1 MNFRWRNANQPPPSP
16 QPAPAA
22 TTAATVP
29 VDTLIARADAMRD
42 GRRWPDAAAAYQ
54 AVLDR
59 APQRA
64 PIWVQLGHA
73 RKESGDLPAAE
84 AAYRRSLALA
94 PDTHL
99 QLGHVLKLQGR
110 RPAAVAAYAAAL
122 KTDRSCTPALTELI
136 ALGEGCEAEQAG

>member
-84 AAYRRSLALA
+84 AAYRRAESSGDDRVAGPARDALA
-94 PDTHL
+94 DL
-99 QLGHVLKLQGR
+99 
-110 RPAAVAAYAAAL
+110 VAGAAA
-122 KTDRSCTPALTELI
+122 SGPADG
-136 ALGEGCEAEQAG
+136 ALRGT